1 MNERSVRT
9 RDGRR
14 FTVREMAPGDAEVVL
29 GGFER
34 LSPASLRNRF
44 FSPAPRLTP
53 DVAADLVRVDPQTRI
68 VLLAFDEDGHLAG
81 GARAVRHRDDPA
93 TADVAVTVGDDYQ
106 RRGLGSKLLK
116 LLGRAALDAGI
127 DRLAGHVLIDNP
139 GGRGLLIANGAVCRL
154 DEPGV
159 LAFEIPLGR
168 HRTVAPA
175 IAARRILGV
184 AS

>member
-1 MNERSVRT
+1 MNERVIRT
-9 RDGRR
+9 RDGGR
-14 FTVREMAPGDAEVVL
+14 FVVRPMTAEDADAVL
-29 GGFER
+29 AGFDR
-34 LSPASLRNRF
+34 LSPTSLRYRF
-44 FSPAPRLTP
+44 FSPVPRITP
-53 DVAADLVRVDPQTRI
+53 GVADDLVRIDPASRI
-68 VLLAFDEDGHLAG
+68 VLLAFTDDGRLAG

-93 TADVAVTVGDDYQ
+93 TADVAVTVGDPFQ

-116 LLGRAALDAGI
+116 LLGTAALAEGI
-127 DRLAGHVLIDNP
+127 DRLAGHVLVDNP

-175 IAARRILGV
+175 VAQRRHLGL